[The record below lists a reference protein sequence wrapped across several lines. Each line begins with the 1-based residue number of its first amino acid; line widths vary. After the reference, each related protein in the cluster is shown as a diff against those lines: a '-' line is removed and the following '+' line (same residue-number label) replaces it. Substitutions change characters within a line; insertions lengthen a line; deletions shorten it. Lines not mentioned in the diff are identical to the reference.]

1 MYLPD
6 KNDID
11 LLVYDFDGV
20 MTDNRVIVDE
30 NGKESAIVNRGDGYG
45 VGMIRKAGIPQM
57 ILSTEVN
64 PIVAHRAAKL
74 KIPVIH
80 NVADKAAALKE
91 YCEKEGIDLK
101 RVLYIGNDLNDY
113 EAMQLVGKV
122 GAPAD
127 AEEEILAIADWIST
141 KKGGFGVIRELAR
154 IILGRDPRSGEVS

>member
-1 MYLPD
+1 MYIP
-6 KNDID
+6 NRADID

-45 VGMIRKAGIPQM
+45 VGMIRKAGIPQL

-74 KIPVIH
+74 KISVIH
-80 NVADKAAALKE
+80 NLPDKAKALKE
-91 YCEKEGIDLK
+91 YCEAENISLS

-113 EAMQLVGKV
+113 EAMKLVGIV

-127 AEEEILAIADWIST
+127 AEEEILAIADWISS
-141 KKGGFGVIRELAR
+141 KKGGYGVIRELAR
-154 IILGRDPRSGEVS
+154 MILGGAPRSGEVS

>member
-1 MYLPD
+1 MGTYLP
-6 KNDID
+6 NRADID

-30 NGKESAIVNRGDGYG
+30 NGKESAVVSRGDGYG
-45 VGMIRKAGIPQM
+45 VGMLRKAGIPQL

-74 KIPVIH
+74 QIPVIH
-80 NVADKAAALKE
+80 NVPDKAAALKE
-91 YCEKEGIDLK
+91 YCEKEGIDLQ

-113 EAMQLVGKV
+113 AAMQLVGKI

-127 AEEEILAIADWIST
+127 AEEEILAIADWIAT
-141 KKGGFGVIRELAR
+141 KNGGYGVIRELAR
-154 IILGRDPRSGEVS
+154 ILVGRGL